1 MNDPDYNTINTELF
15 SNDRHIATFDFGK
28 HTYHAELVHLWSADR
43 EEVEQFTHDVYSLR
57 YRADINKF
65 LPTMI
70 VIRHSKSNQI
80 VASAGFQAAQSK
92 GTKNRLFLENYLDI
106 PIEKSASAVGEQ
118 RFKRTDFVE
127 VGNLAGAI
135 TGAGYLVILTLAEYL
150 TKQSHG
156 WIAFTL
162 TKGMVKAFKSLNL
175 EPIPL
180 IVASECRLDE
190 EGANWGQYFNAMPEV
205 MIGDMKSAY
214 EQMEKMGLYKSIS
227 YRNHDQVLEQQ
238 A

>member
-1 MNDPDYNTINTELF
+1 MDDTGYNTINTDLF
-15 SNDRHIATFDFGK
+15 SKDRHIATFDFGK
-28 HTYHAELVHLWSADR
+28 HTYYAELVHLWSPDR
-43 EEVEQFTHDVYSLR
+43 EEVEQFTHDIYSLR

-70 VIRHSKSNQI
+70 AIRHSQSNQI
-80 VASAGFQAAQSK
+80 VASAGFQSAQNK
-92 GTKNRLFLENYLDI
+92 GTKNRLYLENYLDI
-106 PIEKSASAVGEQ
+106 PIEKSASAVGNK
-118 RFKRTDFVE
+118 RFKRSDFVE

-135 TGAGYLVILTLAEYL
+135 SGAGYLVILTLAEYL
-150 TKQSHG
+150 TKQGHN

-162 TKGMVKAFKSLNL
+162 TRGMVKAFESLNL

-180 IVASECRLDE
+180 VPASESRLVKDS
-190 EGANWGQYFNAMPEV
+190 ASWGHYFNAMPEV

-214 EQMEKMGLYKSIS
+214 EQMEKMGLYKRI
-227 YRNHDQVLEQQ
+227 YYQNHQQFLEQQ